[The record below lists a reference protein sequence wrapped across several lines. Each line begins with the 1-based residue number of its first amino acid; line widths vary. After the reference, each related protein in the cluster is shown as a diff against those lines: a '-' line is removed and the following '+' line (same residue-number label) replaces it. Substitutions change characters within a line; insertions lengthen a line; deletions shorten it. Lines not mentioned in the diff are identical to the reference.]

1 MPELR
6 GTLGVMSARFGFTV
20 ETGWAKPRG
29 LGGLRRFMKTIP
41 STLCIS
47 GFLGAVLLL
56 AAPLSADQPI
66 SVRTIT
72 PSSGTVSLSTSQPAS
87 VHPYQEADLA
97 ARVSGYVKSVAV
109 DIGDEVKAGD
119 VLAEI
124 DAPEMGIQAERKQA
138 EIQLL
143 VSRKEQ
149 LEASVKSAEALLR
162 AEVLEYE
169 RAEQLVK
176 TGAVT
181 KRVRD
186 ESQSRKESSEAE
198 LAVAQAEVKSA
209 EAAQQVAVKEFEE
222 LRTMIGYAQLKAPF
236 DGVVTFRDLD
246 PGDLVKVADSS
257 GGDGPLFQIAMVDT
271 VRIRVAVP
279 ESDAVLVDAGDKAEF
294 TCRALGGRVFE
305 GEVARSSRSINPK
318 SGTMRVEIDL
328 KNADG
333 NLISGM
339 YGQATIQLERHDN
352 VLTLPA
358 AAVRFDE
365 TGSSASV
372 DVVVDGK
379 IKRVAVKTGIDD
391 GAQIEIT
398 EGLSG
403 GEQVVGSAVGRL
415 AEGTE
420 VTVLAAESAPAK

>member
-1 MPELR
+1 MSTITPNCCAAALI
-6 GTLGVMSARFGFTV
+6 GGVLISTGLATASA
-20 ETGWAKPRG
+20 
-29 LGGLRRFMKTIP
+29 
-41 STLCIS
+41 
-47 GFLGAVLLL
+47 
-56 AAPLSADQPI
+56 ADDDDADIAI

-72 PSSGTVSLSTSQPAS
+72 PSSGTVSLSTTQPAS

-143 VSRKEQ
+143 ASRKEQ

-162 AEVLEYE
+162 AEILEYE
-169 RAEQLVK
+169 RTEQLVK

-209 EAAQQVAVKEFEE
+209 EAAKQVAVKEFEE

-236 DGVVTFRDLD
+236 DGVVTLRDLD
-246 PGDLVKVADSS
+246 PGDLVKVADAS

-279 ESDAVLVDAGDKAEF
+279 ESDAVLVDAGDKARF
-294 TCRALGGRVFE
+294 SCRALGGRVFE
-305 GEVARSSRSINPK
+305 GEVARSSRSINSK

-328 KNADG
+328 KNADDK
-333 NLISGM
+333 LIPGM
-339 YGQATIQLERHDN
+339 FGEAVIQLERHEN

-379 IKRVAVKTGIDD
+379 IKRVAVKTGVDD

-403 GEQVVGSAVGRL
+403 GEQVVDSAVGRL
-415 AEGTE
+415 AEGTA
-420 VTVLAAESAPAK
+420 VAVLAAESAAAK